1 MLVMFD
7 YEKAVAVKS
16 CFFNVSNVCPC
27 LRSGTHPVTR
37 RINDFGIIILS

>member
-16 CFFNVSNVCPC
+16 CFNVSNVCPC
-27 LRSGTHPVTR
+27 VAR
-37 RINDFGIIILS
+37 RTLSRDESMVLDS

>member
-27 LRSGTHPVTR
+27 VAGRT
-37 RINDFGIIILS
+37 LSRDESMVLES